1 MDNDATR
8 LHGFNARI
16 REATAKGAVEDMI
29 NLIEERRQFL
39 DILSKTDMVRPPAL
53 IAALDEA
60 VRDNMLLVS
69 GLENEMKQARL
80 RGKGT
85 LQARRRY
92 HKTQINP

>member
-53 IAALDEA
+53 I
-60 VRDNMLLVS
+60 
-69 GLENEMKQARL
+69 GLENEMKQARM

>member
-1 MDNDATR
+1 
-8 LHGFNARI
+8 
-16 REATAKGAVEDMI
+16 MI

-69 GLENEMKQARL
+69 GLENEMKQARM